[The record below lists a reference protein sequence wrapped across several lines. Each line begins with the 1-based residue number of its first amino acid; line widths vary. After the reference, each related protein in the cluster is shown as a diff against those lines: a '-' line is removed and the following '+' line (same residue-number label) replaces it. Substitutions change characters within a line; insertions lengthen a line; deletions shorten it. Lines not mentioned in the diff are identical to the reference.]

1 MAPLPPLTEDSVR
14 PRILASGRI
23 AGSGLVR
30 GPLYSRNSIDLDKY
44 AIGNGLRA
52 MRYSPGGTEILLLSK
67 YARLANKLGLQMT
80 QGSFRLNLTAFAV
93 DMDKFRTR
101 PSANYDIRGR
111 PFSSIDDG
119 TVSGPGGFGAPPA
132 GLRPVDPRVAK
143 VKSFLRRHLNHEPND
158 KEVDLVI
165 YTYFGSDAFD
175 DEYSGGG
182 SLYYGIQDSFYNTRG
197 RMYYRNYIIGRSP
210 SIRRAQKRLIS
221 MGTFPG
227 SGRYYEGN
235 RFPLGNSNTNSNSN
249 SNSNSNNTPTTT
261 SRITWEK
268 KFVKNMPTNEAGSLD
283 NFKNGNKVIQ
293 YKVGRLNKY
302 MSQNTFIKMAK
313 MSPNIAYNK
322 PKNRILFK
330 NPFTRENVK
339 AGEINFVILKD
350 AATKIQSVVR
360 GKKARNVVQ
369 TAARRKLLANTAT
382 KRKRGQSS

>member
-1 MAPLPPLTEDSVR
+1 MAPLPPVTNPDIPPEIEVTEF
-14 PRILASGRI
+14 
-23 AGSGLVR
+23 GLR
-30 GPLYSRNSIDLDKY
+30 HSRNSIRLDKY
-44 AIGNGLRA
+44 ATRNGLIGVLHNFP
-52 MRYSPGGTEILLLSK
+52 YSTDYIRLLLLSK
-67 YARLANKLGLQMT
+67 YARLAYKLGL
-80 QGSFRLNLTAFAV
+80 SRSAYSVDAIAV

-111 PFSSIDDG
+111 PFSSLDNG
-119 TVSGPGGFGAPPA
+119 TYGRN
-132 GLRPVDPRVAK
+132 GLRPRDPRVDK
-143 VKSFLRRHLNHEPND
+143 VKSFLRRHLNREPTD
-158 KEVDLVI
+158 KDVDWVT
-165 YTYFGSDAFD
+165 YTYFGSDAFNE
-175 DEYSGGG
+175 EYGTG
-182 SLYYGIQDSFYNTRG
+182 SDLYYGMQDSFYNERG
-197 RMYYRNYIIGRSP
+197 RYYYRNYNGMGNSP
-210 SIRRAQKRLIS
+210 PIRRAQKRLIS
-221 MGTFPG
+221 MGTVPG
-227 SGRYYEGN
+227 SSRYYDPFGN
-235 RFPLGNSNTNSNSN
+235 NFNRNNLN

-322 PKNRILFK
+322 PRNRILFK

>member
-1 MAPLPPLTEDSVR
+1 MAPLPPLTRDSVR
-14 PRILASGRI
+14 PRILAGGRV
-23 AGSGLVR
+23 AGSGGLVR

-44 AIGNGLRA
+44 AIGNNGLRG
-52 MRYSPGGTEILLLSK
+52 MRYSYGPGGTEILLLSK
-67 YARLANKLGLQMT
+67 YARLAKKLGLD
-80 QGSFRLNLTAFAV
+80 NLTAFAV

-111 PFSSIDDG
+111 PFNSIDDG
-119 TVSGPGGFGAPPA
+119 TFWTGLDPTPNNPR
-132 GLRPVDPRVAK
+132 GLRPGDPRVAK
-143 VKSFLRRHLNHEPND
+143 VKSFLRRHLNHEPYD
-158 KEVDLVI
+158 KDVDWVI

-175 DEYSGGG
+175 DEYSDGG
-182 SLYYGIQDSFYNTRG
+182 SLYYGIQDSFYNERG
-197 RMYYRNYIIGRSP
+197 RYYYRNYTGMGNTP

-221 MGTFPG
+221 MGTVPG
-227 SGRYYEGN
+227 SSRYYEGN
-235 RFPLGNSNTNSNSN
+235 QFALGNSNTN

-382 KRKRGQSS
+382 KRKQGQSS

>member
-1 MAPLPPLTEDSVR
+1 MAPLPPLTRDSVR
-14 PRILASGRI
+14 PRILAGGRV
-23 AGSGLVR
+23 AGSGGLVR

-44 AIGNGLRA
+44 STEWAFRDL
-52 MRYSPGGTEILLLSK
+52 RYSPGGTEILLLSK
-67 YARLANKLGLQMT
+67 YARLAKKLGLD
-80 QGSFRLNLTAFAV
+80 NLTAFAV

-119 TVSGPGGFGAPPA
+119 TFWTGRSNGS
-132 GLRPVDPRVAK
+132 LRPADPRVAK
-143 VKSFLRRHLNHEPND
+143 VKSFLRRHLNREPTD
-158 KEVDLVI
+158 KDVDLVI
-165 YTYFGSDAFD
+165 YTYYGSDAFT

-182 SLYYGIQDSFYNTRG
+182 ELYYGIQDSFYNTRG
-197 RMYYRNYIIGRSP
+197 RMYWRNYIMGNNSP
-210 SIRRAQKRLIS
+210 PIRRAQKRLIS
-221 MGTFPG
+221 MGTVPG
-227 SGRYYEGN
+227 SSRYYGGN
-235 RFPLGNSNTNSNSN
+235 MNMNSNSN

>member
-1 MAPLPPLTEDSVR
+1 MAPLPPLTRDSVR
-14 PRILASGRI
+14 PRILAGGRV
-23 AGSGLVR
+23 AGSGGLVR
-30 GPLYSRNSIDLDKY
+30 GPLYSRNSIELDKY
-44 AIGNGLRA
+44 STGNGLRA
-52 MRYSPGGTEILLLSK
+52 LRYSPGGTEILLLSK
-67 YARLANKLGLQMT
+67 YARLAKKIGLD
-80 QGSFRLNLTAFAV
+80 NLTAFAV

-119 TVSGPGGFGAPPA
+119 TFWTGGNNG
-132 GLRPVDPRVAK
+132 GLRPGDPRVAK
-143 VKSFLRRHLNHEPND
+143 VKSFLRRHLNHEPYD
-158 KEVDLVI
+158 KDVDWVI

-175 DEYSGGG
+175 DEYSDGG
-182 SLYYGIQDSFYNTRG
+182 SLYYGIQDSFYNERG
-197 RMYYRNYIIGRSP
+197 RYYYRNYNGMGNSP
-210 SIRRAQKRLIS
+210 PIRRAQKRLIS
-221 MGTFPG
+221 MGTVPG
-227 SGRYYEGN
+227 SSRYYDPFGN
-235 RFPLGNSNTNSNSN
+235 NFNRNNLN

-322 PKNRILFK
+322 PRNRILFK

-382 KRKRGQSS
+382 KRKQGQSS